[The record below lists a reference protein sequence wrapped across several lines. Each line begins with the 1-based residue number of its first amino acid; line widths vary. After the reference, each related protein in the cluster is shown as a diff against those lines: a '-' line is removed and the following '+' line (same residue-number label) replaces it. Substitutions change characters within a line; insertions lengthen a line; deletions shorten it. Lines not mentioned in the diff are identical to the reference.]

1 MEQRWREA
9 GDTNMPLTD
18 TNIRNLKPSSVP
30 TKHSDGGGL
39 HVLLNP
45 NGSKLWRLSYRF
57 SGKQKT
63 LALGAYPAVSLAAA
77 RKRREEAKAL
87 IAAGTD
93 PGTAAKE
100 EKAAKLAVTEN
111 TFRTITDELLAKN
124 QKEGKAEATLN
135 KKRWL
140 LDMACADLGNRP
152 VAEITAKEIL
162 DCLRKVEA
170 LGNLETAR
178 RMRGTIGQVF
188 RYAIATARAD
198 TDPTGGLRGALTA
211 PTVSHHAAVTTSDQ
225 FGALI
230 RAVWAYEGMPETR
243 IALQLMALLYP
254 RPGELRQ
261 AEWGEFDLEAATW
274 TIPAS
279 RMKMRREHKKPLP
292 GVAVEL
298 LKELRKLTGDGLFAF
313 PAVHTRQR
321 PMSENTLNTALRRM
335 GYTKEEHTSHGF
347 RSSASSLLNE
357 SGKWNPDAVEA
368 ELAHVG
374 ADQVRKAYHRATY
387 WDERVKMAE
396 WWARELDCFQGGN
409 VIPMQQRA

>member
-1 MEQRWREA
+1 
-9 GDTNMPLTD
+9 MPLTD
-18 TNIRNLKPSSVP
+18 TNIRNLKPSSAP

-39 HVLLNP
+39 HILLNP

-57 SGKQKT
+57 GGKQKT

-77 RKRREEAKAL
+77 RKRRDEAKAL
-87 IAAGTD
+87 LATGTD

-100 EKAAKLAVTEN
+100 ERAAKLAVAEN
-111 TFRTITDELLAKN
+111 TFRAIASELLAKD
-124 QKEGKAEATLN
+124 QKEGKAETTLK

-140 LDMACADLGNRP
+140 LGMAFADLGGRP
-152 VAEITAKEIL
+152 ITVITAKEIL
-162 DCLRKVEA
+162 DCIRKVEA
-170 LGNLETAR
+170 VGNLETAR

-198 TDPTGGLRGALTA
+198 TDPTAGLRGALTA

-225 FGALI
+225 FGALV

-261 AEWGEFDLEAATW
+261 AEWTEFDLDAGTW
-274 TIPAS
+274 AIPAS

-292 GVAVEL
+292 GVAVDL
-298 LKELRKLTGDGLFAF
+298 LKELHKLTGDGLLAF

-387 WDERVKMAE
+387 WEERVKMAT
-396 WWARELDCFQGGN
+396 WWAEELDRLRDGN
-409 VIPMQQRA
+409 VIPMQHRA

>member
-1 MEQRWREA
+1 
-9 GDTNMPLTD
+9 MPLTD

-39 HVLLNP
+39 HMLLNP

-57 SGKQKT
+57 EGKQKT
-63 LALGAYPAVSLAAA
+63 LALGAYPAVALANARKKRDDAKSLLAA
-77 RKRREEAKAL
+77 
-87 IAAGTD
+87 GVD

-100 EKAAKLAVTEN
+100 EKAAKRAVSEN
-111 TFRTITDELLAKN
+111 TFSAIADELLAKN
-124 QKEGKAEATLN
+124 QREGKADTTLH

-140 LDMACADLGNRP
+140 LGMACADFGARP
-152 VAEITAKEIL
+152 IAEITAKEIL

-170 LGNLETAR
+170 VGNLETAK

-188 RYAIATARAD
+188 RYAIATARAEN
-198 TDPTGGLRGALTA
+198 DPTGGLRGALTS
-211 PTVSHHAAVTTSDQ
+211 PTVSHHAAIITPNE
-225 FGALI
+225 FGALM

-243 IALQLMALLYP
+243 IALQIMALVYP

-261 AEWGEFDLEAATW
+261 AEWSEFNLEARTW

-292 GVAVEL
+292 DVAVDL
-298 LKELRKLTGDGLFAF
+298 LKELRKLTGDGHFAF

-321 PMSENTLNTALRRM
+321 PMSENTMNTALRRM
-335 GYTKEEHTSHGF
+335 GYPKEEHTSHGF

-357 SGKWNPDAVEA
+357 SGRWNPDAIEA

-374 ADQVRKAYHRATY
+374 ADQVRKAYHRAIY
-387 WDERVKMAE
+387 WEERVRIVKS
-396 WWARELDCFQGGN
+396 L
-409 VIPMQQRA
+409 PRATLFRVQY